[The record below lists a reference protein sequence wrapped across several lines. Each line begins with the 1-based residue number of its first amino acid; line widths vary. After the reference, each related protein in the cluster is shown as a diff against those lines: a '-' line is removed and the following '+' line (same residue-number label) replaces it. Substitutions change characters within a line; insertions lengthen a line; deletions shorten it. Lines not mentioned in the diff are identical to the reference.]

1 MSETNTSSIVNFVG
15 IRSFI
20 LTKLTKELSKELI
33 YHSVEHTLRVE
44 SAVMKYAS
52 LENLN
57 EHDTLLIRTA
67 ALFHDAGFIER
78 YEHNEELGALL
89 FEKNAPNFGF
99 NEVDMKLVSD
109 IILSTSYIDVPKNVL
124 EAIMR
129 DADLD
134 YLGTADYHRTA
145 QSLFDEMAKFGQS
158 HTPQKTLEIQLDY
171 LKNRHAYYTESA
183 KKLRDA
189 GKQKRIL
196 ELQLKLQAFKTTS
209 IQQKL

>member
-1 MSETNTSSIVNFVG
+1 MSYNSTPSSINFVG

-20 LTKLTKELSKELI
+20 LNKLSVELSKELI

-44 SAVMKYAS
+44 AAAMKYAG

-57 EHDTLLIRTA
+57 EHETLLIRTA

-89 FEKNAPNFGF
+89 FEKNAQTFGF
-99 NEVDMKLVSD
+99 NEADMRMVSD
-109 IILSTSYIDVPKNVL
+109 IILSTSYAAVPKNVL

-171 LKNRHAYYTESA
+171 LKNRHTYYTDSA
-183 KKLRDA
+183 KKLRNE

-196 ELQLKLQAFKTTS
+196 ELQQKLEALKTTS
-209 IQQKL
+209 I

>member
-1 MSETNTSSIVNFVG
+1 MSETTTSSTFNFVG

-44 SAVMKYAS
+44 AAVMKYAS

-57 EHDTLLIRTA
+57 EHETLLVRTA
-67 ALFHDAGFIER
+67 ALFHDTGFIER

-89 FEKNAPNFGF
+89 FEKNASKFGF
-99 NEVDMKLVSD
+99 NEIDTRRVSE
-109 IILSTSYIDVPKNVL
+109 IILSTSYSAVPKNLL

-145 QSLFDEMAKFGQS
+145 QSLFDEMAKFGKS

-171 LKNRHAYYTESA
+171 LENRHTYYTDSA
-183 KKLRDA
+183 KKLRNE

-196 ELQLKLQAFKTTS
+196 ELQQKLATFKTTS
-209 IQQKL
+209 K

>member
-1 MSETNTSSIVNFVG
+1 MRYNSTPSSINFVG

-20 LTKLTKELSKELI
+20 LNKLSVELSKELI

-44 SAVMKYAS
+44 AAAMKYAG

-57 EHDTLLIRTA
+57 EHETLLIRTA

-78 YEHNEELGALL
+78 YEHNEELGAIL
-89 FEKNAPNFGF
+89 FEKNAQVFGF
-99 NEVDMKLVSD
+99 NEADMRMVSD
-109 IILSTSYIDVPKNVL
+109 IILSTSYAAVPKNVL

-145 QSLFDEMAKFGQS
+145 QSLFDEMAKFGLS

-171 LKNRHAYYTESA
+171 LKNRHTYYTDSA
-183 KKLRDA
+183 KKLRNE

-196 ELQLKLQAFKTTS
+196 ELQQKLEVLKTTS
-209 IQQKL
+209 I

>member
-1 MSETNTSSIVNFVG
+1 MSYNSTPSSINFVG

-20 LTKLTKELSKELI
+20 LNKLSVELSKELI

-44 SAVMKYAS
+44 AAAMKYAG

-57 EHDTLLIRTA
+57 EHETLLIRTA

-89 FEKNAPNFGF
+89 FEKNAQTFGF
-99 NEVDMKLVSD
+99 NEADMRIVSD
-109 IILSTSYIDVPKNVL
+109 IILSTSYAAVPKNVL

-171 LKNRHAYYTESA
+171 LKNRHTYYTDSA
-183 KKLRDA
+183 KKLRNE

-196 ELQLKLQAFKTTS
+196 ELQQKLEALKTTS
-209 IQQKL
+209 I

>member
-1 MSETNTSSIVNFVG
+1 MSDPTTSSAFNFVG

-44 SAVMKYAS
+44 AAVMKYAS

-57 EHDTLLIRTA
+57 EHDTLLVRTA

-89 FEKNAPNFGF
+89 FEKNAQAFGF
-99 NEVDMKLVSD
+99 NEADMRLVSD
-109 IILSTSYIDVPKNVL
+109 LILSTSYAAVPKNIL

-171 LKNRHAYYTESA
+171 LKNRHSYYTESA
-183 KKLRDA
+183 KKLRDE

-196 ELQLKLQAFKTTS
+196 ELQQKLEALKTTS
-209 IQQKL
+209 I